1 VDPASIVGLGTSD
14 ATVGL
19 DSAWTEGLGPEFESA
34 VGLTEVGLATELL
47 EGEREEMVE
56 EQ

>member
-1 VDPASIVGLGTSD
+1 MDPASIVGLGTSD

>member
-1 VDPASIVGLGTSD
+1 MDPASIVGLRTSD

-19 DSAWTEGLGPEFESA
+19 DSAWTEELEPEFQSA

-47 EGEREEMVE
+47 EGGRGELG
-56 EQ
+56 